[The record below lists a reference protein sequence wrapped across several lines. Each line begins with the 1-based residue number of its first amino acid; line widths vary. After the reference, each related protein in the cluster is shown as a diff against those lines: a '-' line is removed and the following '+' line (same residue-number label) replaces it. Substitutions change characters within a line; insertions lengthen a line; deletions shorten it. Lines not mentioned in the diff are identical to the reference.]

1 MGKRR
6 GMLKLLD
13 ATPLAKRSR
22 FRCGPLEARGV
33 PAILLGVA
41 AIVAARGL
49 TAALYKGA
57 AILPESVREARE
69 FWLAIRSQRDMLPQ
83 ATVAAG
89 P

>member
-1 MGKRR
+1 MGKKRSFLR
-6 GMLKLLD
+6 LLD
-13 ATPLAKRSR
+13 AKPIMKRSR
-22 FRCGPLEARGV
+22 LRVGPLEARGV

-57 AILPESVREARE
+57 AILPESLREARE
-69 FWLAIRSQRDMLPQ
+69 FWLAIRSRQDMLPPT
-83 ATVAAG
+83 TVAAG